1 MPPSGVPETLQLDN
15 FIAFAIVGFLAQL
28 VDGALG
34 MGFGVISSAVLLAQ
48 GVPPPLVSA
57 SVNAAKLPTSG
68 TSATSHW
75 LHGNIDWRVVRPV
88 VVMGA
93 LGGCL
98 GALLLTSLKGALLL
112 WLTNLYL
119 LAIGALVLVRAWRG
133 RAPALVAAGRFRLI
147 GFAGGAI
154 EGIGGSWGPIVTTG
168 LLGSGVPPRHAVG
181 SSNLAEFAVS
191 FVVFA
196 VLTLGFHAGHWGA
209 DMEWRSLIGSVAG
222 LVAGGVPAA
231 IFGGRL
237 AARVPHRPLTVAVGL
252 LAIGIAIYRFA
263 TM

>member
-1 MPPSGVPETLQLDN
+1 MED
-15 FIAFAIVGFLAQL
+15 FIAFAVVGFFAQL

-34 MGFGVISSAVLLAQ
+34 MGFGVISSAILLAQ

-75 LHGNIDWRVVRPV
+75 LHGNIDWRIVRPV
-88 VVMGA
+88 VLMGA
-93 LGGCL
+93 IGGAA
-98 GALLLTSLKGALLL
+98 GALLLTSLKGDLLL

-119 LAIGALVLVRAWRG
+119 IAIGLLVLLRAWRG
-133 RAPALVAAGRFRLI
+133 ATPALVAAGRFRVI
-147 GFAGGAI
+147 GFAGGTI

-168 LLGSGVPPRHAVG
+168 LLGSGVPPRQAVG
-181 SSNLAEFAVS
+181 SSNFSEFVVS
-191 FVVFA
+191 FVVFS
-196 VLTLGFHAGHWGA
+196 VLTLTFHTGHWGA
-209 DMEWRSLIGSVAG
+209 KIDWTTMIASVAG

-231 IFGGRL
+231 VFGGRL

-252 LAIGIAIYRFA
+252 LALSIAAYRSA